1 MPTEIMALSANSEN
15 DFIPPNVSID
25 QLTSAT
31 SLQTPAIPF
40 ANYIEQGLQAVD
52 QSIKASEQASLELAT
67 GKATNLHQVMITMEQ
82 SKLDLQ
88 LATKIQNKLLQ
99 AYQDIS
105 QTRF

>member
-1 MPTEIMALSANSEN
+1 MPTEIMALSANNEN

-31 SLQTPAIPF
+31 GSQTPAIPF
-40 ANYIEQGLQAVD
+40 ANYIAQGLQAVD